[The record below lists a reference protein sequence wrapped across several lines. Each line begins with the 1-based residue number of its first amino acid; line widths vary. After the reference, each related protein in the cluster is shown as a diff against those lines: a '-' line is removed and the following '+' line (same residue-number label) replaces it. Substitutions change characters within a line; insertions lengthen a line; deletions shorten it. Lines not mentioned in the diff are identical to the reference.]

1 MTVSF
6 AARTADTFKIT
17 ALVDGGH
24 GTVSCTPS
32 VVSIGGDSTCTAV
45 PDDGYQVAYW
55 DGACLFSGQSTQCT
69 LSNIRSDQRTTVSFT
84 TSAQQEQVDIPTLSQ
99 WGMILLAGLL
109 LMLAWR
115 TGDLGLR
122 R

>member
-1 MTVSF
+1 
-6 AARTADTFKIT
+6 
-17 ALVDGGH
+17 
-24 GTVSCTPS
+24 
-32 VVSIGGDSTCTAV
+32 V

-55 DGACLFSGQSTQCT
+55 DGACLFSGQSTQCS

-115 TGDLGLR
+115 TGDLGTQALMPHR
-122 R
+122 TEPPDHGRFRGGIVN